1 MYMENSTSIKSEK
14 IYGYIGTAVYLALV
28 LVLALILKMS
38 TAPQEPET
46 LGGIDIDFG
55 FSETGWGEEQPNYEQ
70 GGAPATASNQ
80 SDDEGWIEDEN
91 SEHALDIKKKEE
103 KKNQN
108 TNQVNTTTTN
118 TNNTN
123 STNNTN
129 NPNPGNDWASTWNSA
144 KNNSTGQG
152 TVGGTGDYGDPNGTP
167 GGTGSK
173 PCKGCTGTGTSLGN
187 GDAKKIVTPEIR
199 TSADATIVVKVR
211 VDRDGNV
218 VEVRERG
225 NKESTGE
232 ISEEAY
238 QQARKA
244 AFATKFAADAGASHL
259 RDGVLIYKLHR
270 N

>member
-1 MYMENSTSIKSEK
+1 MASSSSIKSEK
-14 IYGYIGTAVYLALV
+14 MYGYLGTIVYLIIV
-28 LVLALILKMS
+28 LILALILKMS
-38 TAPQEPET
+38 TAPQEPEV

-55 FSETGWGEEQPNYEQ
+55 FSETGWGEEQPNYQQ
-70 GGAPATASNQ
+70 GGAPATS
-80 SDDEGWIEDEN
+80 SSSSEDEGWIEDEN
-91 SEHALDIKKKEE
+91 SDQVVEIKKKDNN
-103 KKNQN
+103 KPKNN
-108 TNQVNTTTTN
+108 NPVNTSTTN

-123 STNNTN
+123 SNVNTN

-152 TVGGTGDYGDPNGTP
+152 NVGGAGDYGDPNGTP
-167 GGTGSK
+167 GGTGNK
-173 PCKGCTGTGTSLGN
+173 PCKGCTGSGSSLGN

-218 VEVRERG
+218 VEVKERG
-225 NKESTGE
+225 NKESSGE

-244 AFATKFAADAGASHL
+244 AFATKFASEADASHL
-259 RDGVLIYKLHR
+259 RDGILVYKLHR